1 MNPNFV
7 IPSEN
12 QEQNGYLGE
21 KISILH
27 KQMTE
32 KLSFEVNLRNCQKS
46 EKKCIFLDQK
56 YFEPQFFLSQVKNKS
71 KMVIWVKKLAS
82 YINK

>member
-7 IPSEN
+7 ITSEN

-46 EKKCIFLDQK
+46 EKNA
-56 YFEPQFFLSQVKNKS
+56 FFWTKNILNPNFFIPS
-71 KMVIWVKKLAS
+71 EI
-82 YINK
+82 